1 MSFDRLRRREFVT
14 LLGGA
19 AAAWPLGARAQPT
32 MPVIG
37 ILLPGPPGSYAP
49 PAFLQG
55 LGQAG
60 FVEKRSVSIE
70 YHWADGQYDRLP
82 ALAADL
88 VRRQVSVIYASGLPA
103 AIAAKAATS
112 EVPIVFSIGANPVE
126 LGLLASLSH
135 PGGNVTGVTGINGE
149 LNTKRLQLLHEAVP
163 AAKVVAAVVNPT
175 EPNSGNLRRN
185 LQAAAREVGLEVQV
199 LPVSTER
206 DYDDVFGFLR
216 DRRADALLISPDAF
230 LNSRLEERAAL
241 LLRDRVPAISS
252 TREFALA
259 GGLMSY
265 VSNDMTRAA
274 GVYIGRILKGEKP
287 ANLPVQQATRFDLT
301 INLKTADALGIRFS
315 TDLLARADEV
325 LE

>member
-1 MSFDRLRRREFVT
+1 MKRRDFIT

-19 AAAWPLGARAQPT
+19 AVAPAIPWPLAARAQPVL
-32 MPVIG
+32 PVIG
-37 ILLPGPPGSYAP
+37 ILAPGPPGSYAP
-49 PAFLQG
+49 PAFHQG

-60 FVEKRSVSIE
+60 FVEKRNVSIE

-88 VRRQVSVIYASGLPA
+88 VRRQVGVIYASNLPA

-112 EVPIVFSIGANPVE
+112 EVPVVFSIGANPVE
-126 LGLLASLSH
+126 LGLVASLSH
-135 PGGNVTGVTGINGE
+135 PGGNVTGATNLNGE
-149 LNTKRLQLLHEAVP
+149 LNTKRLQLLYEAVP

-185 LQAAAREVGLEVQV
+185 LLAAGRDLGLEVQV
-199 LPVSTER
+199 LPVSTEL
-206 DYDDVFGFLR
+206 DYDDVFGLLR
-216 DRRADALLISPDAF
+216 DRRADALLISPDDL
-230 LNSRLEERAAL
+230 LNSRPGERATL

-252 TREFALA
+252 RRDFALA

-265 VSNDMTRAA
+265 IPNDMTRAA
-274 GVYIGRILKGEKP
+274 GVYTSRILKGEKP
-287 ANLPVQQATRFDLT
+287 ATLPVQQATRFELI

-325 LE
+325 IE

>member
-1 MSFDRLRRREFVT
+1 MNRRELFA

-19 AAAWPLGARAQPT
+19 AAAWPLAARAQQSG

-37 ILLPGPPGSYAP
+37 ILAPGPPGSYAP

-60 FVEKRSVSIE
+60 FVEQRNVAIE

-88 VRRQVSVIYASGLPA
+88 VRRPVSVIYASGLPA

-112 EVPIVFSIGANPVE
+112 EVPVVFSIGANPVE
-126 LGLLASLSH
+126 LGLVASLSH
-135 PGGNVTGVTGINGE
+135 PGGNVTGVTGLNGE
-149 LNTKRLQLLHEAVP
+149 TNTKRLQLLHEAVP

-175 EPNSGNLRRN
+175 EPNSGNLQRN
-185 LQAAAREVGLEVQV
+185 LQAAARELALEVQV

-206 DYDDVFGFLR
+206 DYDDVFRFLR
-216 DRRADALLISPDAF
+216 ERHADALLISPDT
-230 LNSRLEERAAL
+230 LLGSRPRERAAL

-252 TREFALA
+252 AREFALA

-265 VSNDMTRAA
+265 ASNDMTRAA
-274 GVYIGRILKGEKP
+274 GVYTGRILKGEKP
-287 ANLPVQQATRFDLT
+287 ANLPVQQATRFELT
-301 INLKTADALGIRFS
+301 INLKTADALGIIFS

-325 LE
+325 IE